1 MTLAEGKVNKQR
13 QASNRKLAAAVFVGA
28 MGKMV
33 GMSGKTRYGWKNP
46 ERPDMVGKTRMV
58 GKPRNAWKIRKLL
71 PTLNSRYASILA

>member
-33 GMSGKTRYGWKNP
+33 GMP
-46 ERPDMVGKTRMV
+46 

>member
-1 MTLAEGKVNKQR
+1 MALAEGKVNKQR

-28 MGKMV
+28 MGKW
-33 GMSGKTRYGWKNP
+33 SECP

-58 GKPRNAWKIRKLL
+58 GKPRNALKIWKLL

>member
-33 GMSGKTRYGWKNP
+33 GMP
-46 ERPDMVGKTRMV
+46 
-58 GKPRNAWKIRKLL
+58 GKPRNAWKIRKA
-71 PTLNSRYASILA
+71 PECMENPETPAHAQ

>member
-28 MGKMV
+28 MGK
-33 GMSGKTRYGWKNP
+33 GSECP
-46 ERPDMVGKTRMV
+46 ERPDMAGKTRMP
-58 GKPRNAWKIRKLL
+58 GKTRNAWKIRKLL

>member
-28 MGKMV
+28 MGKW
-33 GMSGKTRYGWKNP
+33 SECP
-46 ERPDMVGKTRMV
+46 ESPDMVG
-58 GKPRNAWKIRKLL
+58 KIRKLL

>member
-28 MGKMV
+28 MGKW
-33 GMSGKTRYGWKNP
+33 SECP
-46 ERPDMVGKTRMV
+46 ESPDMAVKTRMV
-58 GKPRNAWKIRKLL
+58 GKTRNAWKIRKLL